1 MGDIS
6 IDRSLYSFVIMK
18 MKLGDHLARL
28 LAFAWRLY
36 KRNKARKEE
45 EEKKRKAKAKSK
57 KKKKGGRGA
66 SF

>member
-1 MGDIS
+1 
-6 IDRSLYSFVIMK
+6 MK